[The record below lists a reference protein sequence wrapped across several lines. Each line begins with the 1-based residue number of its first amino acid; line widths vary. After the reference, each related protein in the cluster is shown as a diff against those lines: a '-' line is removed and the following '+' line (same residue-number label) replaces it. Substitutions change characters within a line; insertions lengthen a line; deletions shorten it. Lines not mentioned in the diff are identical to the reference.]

1 MAAVETV
8 PSRPAAITRPE
19 PAASVP
25 PAAPT
30 SPATVAPYEADGP
43 PLDVANAEEE
53 AIIAENREAESFNF
67 VLPALPV
74 TAVAETGKTSFPGDK
89 DFDEAVSS
97 LPAGLADKLRI
108 TLGAEFTAL
117 RPIPAG
123 KLRKPS

>member
-1 MAAVETV
+1 MIA
-8 PSRPAAITRPE
+8 RPE
-19 PAASVP
+19 PSVSVP
-25 PAAPT
+25 PPS
-30 SPATVAPYEADGP
+30 SPVQVPPAPYETDAP